1 MARADKYTL
10 EQKKFTVYSDFL
22 MNFDKNPFTGYLGMA
37 TNEDAVKNSMRQL
50 LLTNKGERFFD
61 SRKGAGIRDML
72 FELFDPSTHEAIK
85 YDIKTIVEAYE
96 PRAIIQNIE
105 IEQLEDD
112 NSIFIK
118 IVFSIRNIQEEAF
131 VLDLHVER
139 VR

>member
-10 EQKKFTVYSDFL
+10 EKKKFTVYSDFL
-22 MNFDKNPFTGYLGMA
+22 MNFDKNPFTGYLGVA
-37 TNEDAVKNSMRQL
+37 TNEDAVKNAMRQL

-112 NSIFIK
+112 NSLFIK
-118 IVFSIRNIQEEAF
+118 IVFSIRNIQQEAF

>member
-22 MNFDKNPFTGYLGMA
+22 MNFDKNPFTGYLGVA
-37 TNEDAVKNSMRQL
+37 TNEDAVKNAMRQL

-96 PRAIIQNIE
+96 PRAIIQSID
-105 IEQLEDD
+105 IEQIDDD
-112 NSIFIK
+112 NSLFIK